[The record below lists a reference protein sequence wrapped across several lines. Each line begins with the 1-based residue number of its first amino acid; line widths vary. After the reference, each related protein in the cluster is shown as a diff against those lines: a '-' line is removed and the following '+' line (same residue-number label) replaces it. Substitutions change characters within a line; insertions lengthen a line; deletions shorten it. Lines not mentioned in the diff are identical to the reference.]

1 MATAKSGGLRR
12 ARADLETEE
21 LTGKELLEL
30 MQAKTMGAPIS
41 LETIHRLM
49 RDRNLSELT
58 FEDELAL
65 IKQEEPIIGGPGVP
79 GEANHDDE
87 EDQDDR
93 QAA

>member
-1 MATAKSGGLRR
+1 
-12 ARADLETEE
+12 
-21 LTGKELLEL
+21 

-65 IKQEEPIIGGPGVP
+65 IEQGEPIIGGPGVP

-93 QAA
+93 QAARIHQGRLGDLSSQRELIGEEVRGCWT